1 MPLWVCVLAIDIN
14 SIIKNDRNLWTEWL
28 GIFSIGLGTVVSM
41 AIIGMTLRNVNR
53 EENSSRRYVLDAQE
67 DKNATTY
74 FLLSNV
80 LPLLAFDF
88 TSWFNTKLFLFIY
101 LSLACLC
108 VMYNRIDANICLE
121 IAGYRLFRCSL
132 EDNDSNVQENVMV
145 LMKTKQLNKKAL
157 FVI

>member
-1 MPLWVCVLAIDIN
+1 
-14 SIIKNDRNLWTEWL
+14 
-28 GIFSIGLGTVVSM
+28 M